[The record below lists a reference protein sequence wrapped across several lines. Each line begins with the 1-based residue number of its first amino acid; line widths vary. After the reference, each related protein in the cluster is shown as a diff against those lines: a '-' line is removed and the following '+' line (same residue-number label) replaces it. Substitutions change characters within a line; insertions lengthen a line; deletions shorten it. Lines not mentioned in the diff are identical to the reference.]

1 MDPAT
6 RRIVVVVV
14 GVVLALSALGA
25 AIVLAVRGGETAAPS
40 SSTPGG
46 STSVPPS
53 TAKAVALAPLT
64 GLPADPASLGRPALV
79 VKIDDV
85 DPAARPQGGLEQAD
99 VVYEEKIEG
108 PNSRFAVVFQSTGA
122 DQVGPVRSGRTTDL
136 AIVGPLNRPLYA
148 FSGANATFLPLL
160 RAGPLV
166 DVGAD
171 THPEAYHREPGR
183 EAPDNLFT
191 STAAL
196 WALAPGG
203 SAPSPIFTFRPV
215 GDAATGATSAPTG
228 GTPATSVAYDWG
240 RGGVPIEYR
249 WDPTRR
255 LWLRRQAG
263 TPHVDVDGAQL
274 SAANVI
280 VQRVPYE
287 DTGVRD
293 VAGTPVPEAKLV
305 GSGPVTVLTDGRSIE
320 GTWTKPDDATP
331 TTFTDAAGRPIALTP
346 GRTTV
351 VLLPDGSEPAVS

>member
-25 AIVLAVRGGETAAPS
+25 AIVLAVRGGETAAPTTS
-40 SSTPGG
+40 APGG
-46 STSVPPS
+46 STSVPPA

-64 GLPADPASLGRPALV
+64 GLPADPATLGRPALV

-160 RAGPLV
+160 RAGPLI

-191 STAAL
+191 STEAL

-203 SAPSPIFTFRPV
+203 SPPAPIFTFRPT
-215 GDAATGATSAPTG
+215 GDAATGGTASPAS
-228 GTPATSVAYDWG
+228 GTPATVLAYDWG

-249 WDPTRR
+249 WDPTRH
-255 LWLRRQAG
+255 LWLRWQAG
-263 TPHVDVDGAQL
+263 TPHVDVAGAQL
-274 SAANVI
+274 SAANLV
-280 VQRVPYE
+280 VQRVPYR

-293 VAGTPVPEAKLV
+293 VAGTPVPEAQLV
-305 GSGPVTVLTDGRSIE
+305 GSGPVTVLVDGRSIE
-320 GTWTKPDDATP
+320 GRWTKPDEATP
-331 TTFTDAAGRPIALTP
+331 TAFTDAAGRPIALTP

-351 VLLPDGSEPAVS
+351 VLLPEGSEPAIS